1 MADATGGL
9 PRGAENLK
17 MDHHDKVFTIWK
29 SATTG
34 CHHRI
39 DIVVVA
45 HPEELAFARLAWT
58 GSRVLNRMMRLR
70 ALSLGLSLSA
80 HALVCTGDK
89 AESDG
94 KTTVV
99 LRVFEHNGERQVET
113 VRLAAGEVVP
123 YRLVSTEMA
132 IIRVLA
138 EGTDDF
144 THLNRP
150 TNRNA

>member
-1 MADATGGL
+1 M
-9 PRGAENLK
+9 
-17 MDHHDKVFTIWK
+17 
-29 SATTG
+29 
-34 CHHRI
+34 
-39 DIVVVA
+39 VVA

-144 THLNRP
+144 VHLNRP

>member
-1 MADATGGL
+1 
-9 PRGAENLK
+9 
-17 MDHHDKVFTIWK
+17 
-29 SATTG
+29 
-34 CHHRI
+34 
-39 DIVVVA
+39 
-45 HPEELAFARLAWT
+45 
-58 GSRVLNRMMRLR
+58 MMRLR

-80 HALVCTGDK
+80 HALVCTGVK

-99 LRVFEHNGERQVET
+99 LNARGGQVET
-113 VRLAAGEVVP
+113 VRLAAGELVP

-144 THLNRP
+144 VHLNRP